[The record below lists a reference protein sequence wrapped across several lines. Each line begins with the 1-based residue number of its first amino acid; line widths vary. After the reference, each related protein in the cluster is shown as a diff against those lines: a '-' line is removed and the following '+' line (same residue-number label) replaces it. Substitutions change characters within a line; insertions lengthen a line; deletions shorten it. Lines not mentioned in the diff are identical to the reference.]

1 MIEALL
7 GSLNC
12 ERVLVYLQARKK
24 GYAREISAFF
34 GSGNRPIQLQLE
46 KLEQGGILVSR
57 MVGRTRVY
65 EFNPR
70 YPFLSELQAL
80 LEKVL
85 SFYPADDQELLLMN
99 RRRPRLRGKPL

>member
-7 GSLNC
+7 GSLSC
-12 ERVLVYLQARKK
+12 ERVLVFLQAREK
-24 GYAREISAFF
+24 GYARDMSAFF
-34 GSGNRPIQLQLE
+34 ATSNRPIQLQLE

-80 LEKVL
+80 LGKVL
-85 SFYPADDQELLLMN
+85 SFYPEDEQARLLMN
-99 RRRPRLRGKPL
+99 RRRPRRKGKPS

>member
-1 MIEALL
+1 MIESLV

-12 ERVLVYLQARKK
+12 ERVLLFLQAREM
-24 GYAREISAFF
+24 GYAREMSAFF
-34 GSGNRPIQLQLE
+34 ATGVRPIQLQLE

-57 MVGRTRVY
+57 MVGRTRQY

-70 YPFLSELQAL
+70 YPFLKELQAL

-85 SFYPADDQELLLMN
+85 SFYPEDEQERLLMN
-99 RRRPRLRGKPL
+99 RRRPRRTGKPL